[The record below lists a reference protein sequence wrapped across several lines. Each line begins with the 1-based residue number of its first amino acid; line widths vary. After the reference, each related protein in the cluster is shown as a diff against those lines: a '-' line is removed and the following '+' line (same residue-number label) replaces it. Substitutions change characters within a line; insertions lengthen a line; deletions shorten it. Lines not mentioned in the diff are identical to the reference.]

1 MAPPTPSRMAWLRA
15 APSASPDP
23 QACRAAIRCVESSAR
38 LSISPNLQIGQQ
50 KPSEAH
56 SRVQSLIDAH
66 RGPLREFKVSE
77 VAHRGPLCEFK
88 VSEVPTEGP
97 FASSKSPRYPP
108 RAISATT
115 LSKTGPRW
123 PPARVQTLQPALSG
137 PQFQRYCCGR
147 ALAGPSG
154 DFVDAWGPAGH
165 FLRTFTVGVNR
176 SAQLELALA
185 DKPHSVRKSAIK

>member
-23 QACRAAIRCVESSAR
+23 QACRAAIRCVESSSR
-38 LSISPNLQIGQQ
+38 LSISPNLQIGQK

-56 SRVQSLIDAH
+56 SRVQSLIHAH
-66 RGPLREFKVSE
+66 RGPLREFQLS
-77 VAHRGPLCEFK
+77 AW
-88 VSEVPTEGP
+88 PTEGP
-97 FASSKSPRYPP
+97 CASSKSPR
-108 RAISATT
+108 
-115 LSKTGPRW
+115 G
-123 PPARVQTLQPALSG
+123 PARAPLRVQSLRGAHRGSLQRQPCQKQALGG
-137 PQFQRYCCGR
+137 PLREFKLSNRPSV
-147 ALAGPSG
+147 APNSSVTVAAGPSLG
-154 DFVDAWGPAGH
+154 RWETSLMLGGPAGH